1 MLQMIMILVNICNM
15 KRNELEKKQVSG
27 GMAVD
32 LKAGRNEPTKMYSTD
47 ILFDNDNEIIIQ
59 HEEESYRLRI
69 TRNRKLILT
78 K

>member
-1 MLQMIMILVNICNM
+1 M
-15 KRNELEKKQVSG
+15 KRNEQEKKQIGEIVG
-27 GMAVD
+27 E
-32 LKAGRNEPTKMYSTD
+32 LKTSRNEPIKMYSTD
-47 ILFDNDNEIIIQ
+47 VLFDNDNEIIIQ